1 MKTKRLVKCSIAALI
16 AAAGTMIAA
25 QAQNV
30 GLWQLNGNLNSANGG
45 DPITELFTSGDF
57 GSTESFA
64 IGAINGETAQIMKF
78 PANTEDDTGFV
89 IPVSTELSNSN
100 DYTFMADVY
109 YPSASNGTGRGLAD
123 TSIDF
128 AGSELGIGANNALVA
143 AGGSGVIN
151 PDTWHRVII
160 TVDGTNGVITRYVDG
175 VLTGSGP
182 ISSDELPFGRY
193 TLDSQL
199 DVIAF
204 AHTSEG
210 FVNSVQL
217 RKDVITRGH
226 AAALGGASADGLPE
240 DLPEVTPFIEAWTP
254 SGSVADRNTDIGV
267 MINQG
272 DAQIDNNSI
281 EFLLD
286 DVAQNAQISQAGG
299 VITISVDRSLPF
311 APATKHVLVV
321 NFTDDKVGAQSYSHE
336 FDAAI
341 YFEDFESAVLE
352 PNVNEGLESDKAWTR
367 IGMTGWDVD
376 DSGVPGVGDDETDGV
391 TEWAGWSFANKEW
404 WIQAAGDQR
413 RSEFSFASGTVL
425 VADPDEWDDQGH
437 ADSEEN
443 GWYETYVTSPEV
455 SLEGIA
461 PGTAFLQ
468 MASSWRDEFDSNYR
482 QSVNIEVSFDGGEWR
497 EIHRWVSD
505 PASPNFH
512 DDAPNEMLILQL
524 DNPEGAQ
531 NVVMKFGMFDAGNDW
546 WWAIDN
552 LVVNAG
558 ATPPTLVSHPQ
569 AIEVDEGAEASFTVE
584 VEGTGP
590 FNYEWFLNGDSIAVS
605 QSIEITD
612 TLIISRANADAAGNY
627 SVVVSNAGG
636 QTPPSNSA
644 LLEVKASLPG
654 TLLFFEGFE
663 GLPLGPN
670 IDEGVAGD
678 AVWTDTLPDGWDRV
692 NDLPG
697 LDDDE
702 VGVRE
707 WEGWAFADR
716 AWWANTA
723 GDQRRTEFV
732 KGTGTIAIAD
742 GDEWDDKGSPAGQG
756 TMNTMMTTPEIS
768 LAEVEAGT
776 LSLRFNSSW
785 RPEVLQTGL
794 VEASFDGGA
803 PVEILRFS
811 SQDDDNYKGHAP
823 NDTVTVSIDHPA
835 DASTMKLT
843 FSYLEA
849 GNNWWWAIDNI
860 EVKGVV
866 PNNNI
871 LFTEDFDGLALGP
884 NVDESVAGDAV
895 WTKTAP
901 AGWSIDDSGVPGVG
915 DPAQDGVTEWAG
927 WSFAS
932 KDWWVEAAGDQRRS
946 EFVNSTGIAAIADG
960 DEWDDQDHAE
970 GYLDTFMST
979 GAIDISSA
987 PERTLELSFDSS
999 WRPEYDSYYRQTAN
1013 VTVSFDGGAPM
1024 EVMLWESN
1032 SESPNFHDANTN
1044 ERVVLSVANPAG
1056 AQTMVVTFGYFDAG
1070 NDWWW
1075 AIDNI
1080 TVAIGEPQPA
1090 LVPASEDFSNLV
1102 LGPNVDEELAGDA
1115 VWTKTAP
1122 SGWSIDDSGVP
1133 GVGIPDQDGVTEWA
1147 GWSFADKDW
1156 WAEATGDQRRSEF
1169 TKASGTIAIADGDE
1183 WDDQDHAEG
1192 YLNTFM
1198 SWPLDVSGVSGALEL
1213 RFDSSWR
1220 PEYDSY
1226 YRQTANITVSFDGGE
1241 PMEVMLW
1248 ESNSDSPNFHDANT
1262 NESVVVSLPDPA
1274 GAKNMVITFGYF
1286 DAGNDWWWA
1295 IDNLMVFEA
1304 YTVGSIEGFDGL
1316 VLGPNVDE
1324 ELAGDA
1330 VWTKTAPG
1338 GWSID
1343 DSGVPGVGI
1352 PDQDGV
1358 TEWAGWSFADKDWWA
1373 QATGDQRRS
1382 EFTKATGTIAIA
1394 DGDEWDDQDHAEG
1407 YLNTFMSWPV
1417 TISGAAEGS
1426 LELHFDSSWRPEYD
1440 SYYRQTANVTV
1451 SYDGADPVEVMLW
1464 ESNSDS
1470 PNFHD
1475 ANTNESVVV
1484 ALNNPAGAKSAV
1496 VTFGYFDA
1504 GNDWWWAIDNVRIV
1518 AAGGSG
1524 ISIAAYGEFFSGVT
1538 VTWENGALES
1548 APAVTGP
1555 WTPVE
1560 GAVSPYT
1567 VDWDQGVYTYFAN
1580 ADDAFGLPYRKR
1592 QLQYESSDS
1601 ITIETYQDT
1610 AMTIPSTMDTP
1621 VRLSGLVAEDEL
1633 NYRAELTD
1641 FQGQFYNLPYTQLG
1655 GLVTYSEDYTSLTV
1669 DIVTNTMQIVPDE
1682 TKVEIQGLAAAFAQ
1696 VYIDPDDG
1704 RVHVVLGP
1712 FYLGGQKFF
1721 RAR

>member
-1 MKTKRLVKCSIAALI
+1 MKTKRLVKSSFAAFLTAI
-16 AAAGTMIAA
+16 GTIIAA
-25 QAQNV
+25 QAQDV
-30 GLWQLNGNLNSANGG
+30 GLWQFNGNLNSANGG
-45 DPITELFTSGDF
+45 DPITELFVSGEF

-64 IGAINGETAQIMKF
+64 IGAINGEVAQVLKF
-78 PANTEDDTGFV
+78 PAVTEEDTGFV
-89 IPVSTELSNSN
+89 MPVSGDVADPNQYS
-100 DYTFMADVY
+100 FMADVY
-109 YPSASNGTGRGLAD
+109 YPASANSSGRGLAD
-123 TSIDF
+123 ISPDY
-128 AGSELGIGANNALVA
+128 AGAEISVNANNAIA
-143 AGGSGVIN
+143 AGGSSGVIN
-151 PDTWHRVII
+151 PDTWHRVIVTI
-160 TVDGTNGVITRYVDG
+160 DGANQLISRYVDG
-175 VLTGSGP
+175 RLTGNSP
-182 ISSDELPFGRY
+182 ISGDELPFGRY

-199 DVIAF
+199 DIILFGFTA
-204 AHTSEG
+204 EG
-210 FVNSVQL
+210 YVNSVQL
-217 RKDVITRGH
+217 RDTVVTSGQAI
-226 AAALGGASADGLPE
+226 ALGEATADGLPE
-240 DLPEVTPFIEAWTP
+240 ELPAVPSFVDSWTP
-254 SGSVADRNTDIGV
+254 SGNVANRDTNIGV
-267 MINQG
+267 KLNQG
-272 DAQIDNNSI
+272 DSTIDKSSI
-281 EFLLD
+281 VFSLD
-286 DVAQNAQISQAGG
+286 GEVQSPAVGQSGDE
-299 VITISVDRSLPF
+299 ITVSVNRDLPF
-311 APATKHVLVV
+311 SPGSKHTLEV
-321 NFTDDKVGAQSYSHE
+321 TYADDKDGGQTATHD

-341 YFEDFESAVLE
+341 YFEDFEGLALG
-352 PNVNEGLESDKAWTR
+352 PNQDEGLESDNAWTR
-367 IGMTGWDVD
+367 EGPDGWEVD
-376 DSGVPGVGDDETDGV
+376 DSGVPGAGDPEDDGV
-391 TEWAGWSFANKEW
+391 TEWAGWSYADRDW
-404 WIQAAGDQR
+404 WIAAAGDQR
-413 RSEFSFASGTVL
+413 RSEFNLAQGTVM
-425 VADPDEWDDQGH
+425 VADPDEWDDAPH

-443 GWYETYVTSPEV
+443 GWYNTFATTPAISLDGIPE
-455 SLEGIA
+455 
-461 PGTAFLQ
+461 GTAFLQ
-468 MASSWRDEFDSNYR
+468 FASSWRDEFDSNYH
-482 QSVNIEVSFDGGEWR
+482 QTANIQMSVDGGEFV
-497 EIHRWVSD
+497 EILKWESD
-505 PASPNFH
+505 PASPNFK
-512 DDAPNEMLILQL
+512 DDVPNETVLL
-524 DNPEGAQ
+524 DLNNPAGAKEI
-531 NVVMKFGMFDAGNDW
+531 VFKFGLFDAGNDW

-558 ATPPTLVSHPQ
+558 VKPPSLVSSPEGQ
-569 AIEVDEGAEASFTVE
+569 EIDEGADAAFTVT
-584 VEGTGP
+584 VDGTGP
-590 FNYEWFLNGDSIAVS
+590 FTYEWFFNGDSVATS
-605 QSIEITD
+605 QSNDLTD
-612 TLIISRANADAAGNY
+612 TLIITRANGDAAGNY
-627 SVVVSNAGG
+627 HVVVSNAGG
-636 QTPPSNSA
+636 TTPPSNSA
-644 LLEVKASLPG
+644 LLEVRTALPG
-654 TLLFFEGFE
+654 AVLFAEDFE

-670 IDEGVAGD
+670 VDEALAGE
-678 AVWTDTLPDGWDRV
+678 AVWTDTLPEGWDRV

-716 AWWANTA
+716 AWWADTA
-723 GDQRRTEFV
+723 GDQRRKEFV

-756 TMNTMMTTPEIS
+756 TMNTMITTPEIS
-768 LAEVEAGT
+768 LMDVEMGT

-785 RPEVLQTGL
+785 RPEVLQTAL

-811 SQDDDNYKGHAP
+811 SQDDENYKNHAP
-823 NDTVTVSIDHPA
+823 NDTVTVLIDHPA
-835 DASTMKLT
+835 DASSMKLT

-871 LFTEDFDGLALGP
+871 LFSEDFDGLALGP

-1044 ERVVLSVANPAG
+1044 EPVVLSVPNPAG
-1056 AQTMVVTFGYFDAG
+1056 AQSMVVTFGYFDAG

-1090 LVPASEDFSNLV
+1090 LVPASEGFSSLV

-1133 GVGIPDQDGVTEWA
+1133 GVGNPALDGVTEWA

-1192 YLNTFM
+1192 YLDTFM

-1220 PEYDSY
+1220 PEYDSNY
-1226 YRQTANITVSFDGGE
+1226 HQTANITVSFDGGE

-1262 NESVVVSLPDPA
+1262 NESVVVSLPDSA
-1274 GAKNMVITFGYF
+1274 GAKSMVITFGYF

-1304 YTVGSIEGFDGL
+1304 YTVGSVEGFDGL

-1343 DSGVPGVGI
+1343 DSGVPGVGD
-1352 PDQDGV
+1352 PALDGV

-1440 SYYRQTANVTV
+1440 SNYHQTANITV

-1475 ANTNESVVV
+1475 ANTNESVIV
-1484 ALNNPAGAKSAV
+1484 ALNNPAGASSAV

-1504 GNDWWWAIDNVRIV
+1504 GNDWWWAIDNVQIV
-1518 AAGGSG
+1518 GAEGSG
-1524 ISIAAYGEFFSGVT
+1524 ISIASDGGQVSIAWDS
-1538 VTWENGALES
+1538 GALES

-1555 WTPVE
+1555 WAPVE
-1560 GAVSPYT
+1560 GATSPHT
-1567 VDWDQGVYTYFAN
+1567 VAADQGQAY
-1580 ADDAFGLPYRKR
+1580 
-1592 QLQYESSDS
+1592 
-1601 ITIETYQDT
+1601 
-1610 AMTIPSTMDTP
+1610 
-1621 VRLSGLVAEDEL
+1621 
-1633 NYRAELTD
+1633 
-1641 FQGQFYNLPYTQLG
+1641 
-1655 GLVTYSEDYTSLTV
+1655 
-1669 DIVTNTMQIVPDE
+1669 
-1682 TKVEIQGLAAAFAQ
+1682 
-1696 VYIDPDDG
+1696 
-1704 RVHVVLGP
+1704 
-1712 FYLGGQKFF
+1712 F

>member
-1 MKTKRLVKCSIAALI
+1 MKTKRLVKCSVAALI

-286 DVAQNAQISQAGG
+286 DAAQNAQISQAGG
-299 VITISVDRSLPF
+299 VITITVDRSLPF

-512 DDAPNEMLILQL
+512 DDAPNEMLIIQL
-524 DNPEGAQ
+524 NNPEGAQ

-654 TLLFFEGFE
+654 SLLFFEGFE

-742 GDEWDDKGSPAGQG
+742 GDEWDDKGSPSGQG

-768 LAEVEAGT
+768 LTEVEAGT

-1056 AQTMVVTFGYFDAG
+1056 AQSMVVTFGYFDAG

-1075 AIDNI
+1075 AIDNLQL
-1080 TVAIGEPQPA
+1080 AIGDPQPA
-1090 LVPASEDFSNLV
+1090 SVPASEGFSSLV

-1122 SGWSIDDSGVP
+1122 SAWSIDDSGVP

-1192 YLNTFM
+1192 YLDTFM

-1220 PEYDSY
+1220 PEYDSNY
-1226 YRQTANITVSFDGGE
+1226 HQTANITVSFDGGE

-1262 NESVVVSLPDPA
+1262 NESVVVSLPDSA
-1274 GAKNMVITFGYF
+1274 GAKSMVITFGYF

-1304 YTVGSIEGFDGL
+1304 YTVGSVEGFDGL

-1358 TEWAGWSFADKDWWA
+1358 TEWAGWSFANKDWWA

-1440 SYYRQTANVTV
+1440 SNYHQTANITV

-1475 ANTNESVVV
+1475 ANTNESVIV
-1484 ALNNPAGAKSAV
+1484 ALNNPAGASSAV

-1504 GNDWWWAIDNVRIV
+1504 GNDWWWAIDNVQIV
-1518 AAGGSG
+1518 GAEGSG
-1524 ISIAAYGEFFSGVT
+1524 
-1538 VTWENGALES
+1538 
-1548 APAVTGP
+1548 
-1555 WTPVE
+1555 
-1560 GAVSPYT
+1560 
-1567 VDWDQGVYTYFAN
+1567 
-1580 ADDAFGLPYRKR
+1580 
-1592 QLQYESSDS
+1592 
-1601 ITIETYQDT
+1601 
-1610 AMTIPSTMDTP
+1610 
-1621 VRLSGLVAEDEL
+1621 
-1633 NYRAELTD
+1633 
-1641 FQGQFYNLPYTQLG
+1641 
-1655 GLVTYSEDYTSLTV
+1655 
-1669 DIVTNTMQIVPDE
+1669 
-1682 TKVEIQGLAAAFAQ
+1682 
-1696 VYIDPDDG
+1696 
-1704 RVHVVLGP
+1704 
-1712 FYLGGQKFF
+1712 
-1721 RAR
+1721 